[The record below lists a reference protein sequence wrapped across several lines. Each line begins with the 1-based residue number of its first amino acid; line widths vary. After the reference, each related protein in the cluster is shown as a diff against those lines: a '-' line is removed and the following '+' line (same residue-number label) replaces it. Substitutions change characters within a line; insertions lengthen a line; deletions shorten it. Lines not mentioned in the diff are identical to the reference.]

1 MDDNPGLPGIVEGEI
16 LGWPVQS
23 LEVEPLDEGIVL
35 LLPVSGPE
43 VCEEGTFNVGVFRFL
58 VEKPHS

>member
-1 MDDNPGLPGIVEGEI
+1 MEREI
-16 LGWPVQS
+16 LSWPLQS